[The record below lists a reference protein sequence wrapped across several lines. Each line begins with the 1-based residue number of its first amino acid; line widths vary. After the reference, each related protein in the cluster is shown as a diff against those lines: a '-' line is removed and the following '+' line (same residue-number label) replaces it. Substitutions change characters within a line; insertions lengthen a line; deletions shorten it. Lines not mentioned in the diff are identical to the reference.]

1 MGRVASI
8 GWQLFLNE
16 QEDMEKLLQVQE
28 IPASKLK
35 EIKLSLWSMWVGR
48 VA

>member
-1 MGRVASI
+1 
-8 GWQLFLNE
+8 LHE
-16 QEDMEKLLQVQE
+16 QEDKEKLRQVQE

-35 EIKLSLWSMWVGR
+35 EIELNLRRVGVSR